1 MAVQFFCVGHK
12 KSWRLSALQP
22 SSLLYCGRLG
32 RRRLPVAYGTVVD
45 VEAAASVVSQTADGT
60 VRAQVCAGFAHI
72 AVNIKVDRVT
82 AYLVGILHAANT
94 AVVLGCAA
102 GRCHEDIAESFGNL
116 IDDDLKGAVD
126 AVGTPLPDNFL
137 LGLFFCRL
145 QAAREQ
151 ASAVS
156 CRAPS
161 DDRLVRAATIFRFVL
176 LGLPC
181 SVVAVTE
188 RAGGGGCGAYI
199 RDRLVLC
206 GCWSGVKGA

>member
-1 MAVQFFCVGHK
+1 MAVEFFCLGHK
-12 KSWRLSALQP
+12 KSRRLSALQP

-32 RRRLPVAYGTVVD
+32 RRRLPVAYGTLVD
-45 VEAAASVVSQTADGT
+45 VEAAASVISQAADGT
-60 VRAQVCAGFAHI
+60 VRAQVCAGFTHI

-82 AYLVGILHAANT
+82 AYVVGILHAANT

-102 GRCHEDIAESFGNL
+102 GRWHDDIAESFGNL

-126 AVGTPLPDNFL
+126 AVGDAAPRQF
-137 LGLFFCRL
+137 FAWSVFCRL
-145 QAAREQ
+145 EAAREQ

-161 DDRLVRAATIFRFVL
+161 DDGLVRAATIFRFVL
-176 LGLPC
+176 LGLPR

-188 RAGGGGCGAYI
+188 RAGGW
-199 RDRLVLC
+199 RLRCLY
-206 GCWSGVKGA
+206 S

>member
-12 KSWRLSALQP
+12 KSRRLSALQP

-32 RRRLPVAYGTVVD
+32 RRRLPVAYGTLVD
-45 VEAAASVVSQTADGT
+45 VEAAASVISQAADGT

-72 AVNIKVDRVT
+72 AVNIKGDRVT
-82 AYLVGILHAANT
+82 AYVVGILHAANT

-176 LGLPC
+176 LGLPR

-188 RAGGGGCGAYI
+188 RAGVAAAVLIFVTGWSCADAGA
-199 RDRLVLC
+199 
-206 GCWSGVKGA
+206 A